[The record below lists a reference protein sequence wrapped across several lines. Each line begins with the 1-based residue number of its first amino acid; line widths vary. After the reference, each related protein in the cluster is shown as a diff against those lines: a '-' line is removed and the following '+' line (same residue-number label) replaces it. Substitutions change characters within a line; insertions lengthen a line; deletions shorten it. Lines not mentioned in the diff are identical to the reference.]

1 MPTDR
6 REDLKAFRAFVD
18 EQLSNGGATLT
29 PTEVLE
35 LWEIQNPT
43 DQEREETLAAIRE
56 GLRDADE
63 GRVRPFEEFDR
74 EFRRKHGIN
83 PEP

>member
-6 REDLKAFRAFVD
+6 REDLEAFHAFVD
-18 EQLSNGGATLT
+18 EPLSNGGATLT

-35 LWEIQNPT
+35 LWEIHNPT

-63 GRVRPFEEFDR
+63 GRVRPIEEFDR
-74 EFRRKHGIN
+74 EFRT
-83 PEP
+83 